1 VSDLHPLPE
10 HPHTAS
16 VDHVE
21 ELLAS
26 RAGES
31 APLREG
37 LPPEFRMRADAH
49 YVDLLDAPRGRLDID
64 AVPEVAA
71 ATPVV
76 VGTRDDRV
84 CADAAAA
91 AASAAGGTE
100 VARSLSALQTCV
112 TLLADPVSAF
122 ARGVGANLARAE
134 IQRARCLLQS
144 VRVIRGELPIGR
156 TPVLVQDL
164 VARVLESIEPER
176 RLRGISIHRQLI
188 LSHSRIHVDGDLL
201 VCALSGLVIATLE
214 LVDGTDAQLAV
225 LARVDPGG
233 DFTFAVTH
241 NGLTMPSAWLAPGRE
256 MASNDRADAIG
267 AVALLAARRIVE
279 SCEGRIAVTGS
290 GRGAGFRIT
299 LPSLPSTR

>member
-1 VSDLHPLPE
+1 MSDLHPLPE

-16 VDHVE
+16 VDRVE

-49 YVDLLDAPRGRLDID
+49 YVDLLDAPRGRLDIE
-64 AVPEVAA
+64 AVPAVAA

-84 CADAAAA
+84 AVA

-112 TLLADPVSAF
+112 NLLADPVSAF

-144 VRVIRGELPIGR
+144 VRVIRGEVPIDR

-164 VARVLESIEPER
+164 VARVLESIEPGR
-176 RLRGISIHRQLI
+176 QLRGISIHRQLI